1 MLKNNFY
8 NLHADIC
15 KTISNPNR
23 QAILDMMR
31 SGEITVTEL
40 VNKTGI
46 SQANLSQHLAIL
58 RSKGVVN
65 TRRDGNNI
73 YYSISNMKIIQA
85 YDLISEVLQES
96 FQSKHDTVVEAM
108 EGNS

>member
-1 MLKNNFY
+1 MKKNFY

-23 QAILDMMR
+23 QAILDTIRDKEM
-31 SGEITVTEL
+31 TVTEL
-40 VNKTGI
+40 VNITGI

-65 TRRDGNNI
+65 TRMEGNNI
-73 YYSISNMKIIQA
+73 YYSISNLKIIQA

-96 FQSKHDTVVEAM
+96 FKDKVKTVSDAM
-108 EGNS
+108 DNN